1 MSKLTDVLSRV
12 EKEKHVVECHVGSR
26 TIRFETGEVAKQAG
40 GAVLVSSGETVVLV
54 TVCASPM
61 PRLAQV
67 VVLAVPPFWLARLI
81 TCASIFFLPSV
92 FSSYQKAAHCQAAF

>member
-61 PRLAQV
+61 PREGVDFFPLTVDYEERMYA
-67 VVLAVPPFWLARLI
+67 AGKIPGGWIKRESRPPE
-81 TCASIFFLPSV
+81 
-92 FSSYQKAAHCQAAF
+92 